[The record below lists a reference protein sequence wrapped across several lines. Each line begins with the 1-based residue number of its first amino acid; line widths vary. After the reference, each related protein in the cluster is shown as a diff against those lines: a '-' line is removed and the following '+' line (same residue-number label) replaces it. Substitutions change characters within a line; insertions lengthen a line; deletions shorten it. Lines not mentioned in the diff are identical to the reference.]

1 MYAIFVNRGHFHG
14 FFYSI
19 PDGAHAEPHA
29 LFGMGYS
36 KVAYWPVHVTVDN
49 LSNRKYRRKGGYLAV
64 TTKKKNLD
72 KSSPL
77 VQESCPTLL
86 LMRLKKTRNHRQLP
100 TAPLI

>member
-49 LSNRKYRRKGGYLAV
+49 PSNRKYRRKGGSCRDDKKEKPRQKLAV
-64 TTKKKNLD
+64 SARIVSNPFAD
-72 KSSPL
+72 AS
-77 VQESCPTLL
+77 
-86 LMRLKKTRNHRQLP
+86 
-100 TAPLI
+100 